1 MAKFHVE
8 VELDCLNDED
18 MSIDEEIR
26 YQVVEGVKEQLLQR
40 ASKDVLDTVDKE
52 IAQAIFSAKE
62 TIENK
67 IDEFLGIICAEQIE
81 KIQMPVKANPWS
93 NNVEYIPF
101 TEFVGRRYET
111 FLKEKH
117 LDKNGNVA
125 NYSGDRVY
133 SISEYLVNKY
143 LDKELTEKVA
153 QMIKQA
159 RQDAE
164 DTIIKSLEQSLKEN
178 LAAETI
184 DRMNIPQI
192 LKNLQKQ
199 KEGYE
204 QISTT

>member
-1 MAKFHVE
+1 
-8 VELDCLNDED
+8 
-18 MSIDEEIR
+18 
-26 YQVVEGVKEQLLQR
+26 
-40 ASKDVLDTVDKE
+40 
-52 IAQAIFSAKE
+52 
-62 TIENK
+62 
-67 IDEFLGIICAEQIE
+67 
-81 KIQMPVKANPWS
+81 MPVKANPWS